1 MLNIVHKFVLLKHCN
16 TQTKIENIM
25 NKAENIKEIFKGLTN
40 DRKEDVKYQLHKEFG
55 ISTESIK
62 NLWFY
67 DAKIPK
73 SKIDRV
79 REVVRLKMQEQ
90 ISEAQNLINVV

>member
-1 MLNIVHKFVLLKHCN
+1 MSR
-16 TQTKIENIM
+16 
-25 NKAENIKEIFKGLTN
+25 AENIKEIFKALTN

-67 DAKIPK
+67 DAKIPDG
-73 SKIDRV
+73 KINRV
-79 REVVRLKMQEQ
+79 LEVVREKMHQQ
-90 ISEAQNLINVV
+90 ICEAQKLIDVL

>member
-1 MLNIVHKFVLLKHCN
+1 
-16 TQTKIENIM
+16 M
-25 NKAENIKEIFKGLTN
+25 NKAENIKKIFIGLTN

-79 REVVRLKMQEQ
+79 QEVVKAKMQEQ
-90 ISEAQNLINVV
+90 INEAQNLIDVT

>member
-1 MLNIVHKFVLLKHCN
+1 
-16 TQTKIENIM
+16 M
-25 NKAENIKEIFKGLTN
+25 NKAENIKEIFKSLTN

-67 DAKIPK
+67 DAKIPN

-79 REVVRLKMQEQ
+79 HEVLKAKMQEQ
-90 ISEAQNLINVV
+90 INDAQNLINVMNIKQKSKRTTKINANPR

>member
-1 MLNIVHKFVLLKHCN
+1 MS
-16 TQTKIENIM
+16 
-25 NKAENIKEIFKGLTN
+25 KAENIKEIFKALTN

-67 DAKIPK
+67 DAKIPAG
-73 SKIDRV
+73 KIERV
-79 REVVRLKMQEQ
+79 EFVVKEKMQEQ
-90 ISEAQNLINVV
+90 INEAQNLIDVL